1 MGLCHTR
8 ATLGLTE
15 EEGVE
20 DAGGAVGPA
29 EGRCHHAMH
38 VCRLLVERW
47 TKENAAHIEPR
58 LEPLLNTIALHL
70 SLSLSP
76 FPLSL

>member
-20 DAGGAVGPA
+20 DAGAVVGPV

-38 VCRLLVERW
+38 MCRLLVESW
-47 TKENAAHIEPR
+47 TKAN
-58 LEPLLNTIALHL
+58 
-70 SLSLSP
+70 
-76 FPLSL
+76 